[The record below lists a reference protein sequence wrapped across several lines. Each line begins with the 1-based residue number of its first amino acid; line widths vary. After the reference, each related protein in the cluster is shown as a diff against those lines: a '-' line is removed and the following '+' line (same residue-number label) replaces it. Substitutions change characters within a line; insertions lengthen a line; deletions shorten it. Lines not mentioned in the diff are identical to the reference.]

1 MVDLSLFRNRLYSA
15 SNLSS
20 FLSFVPMFSVIL
32 LMPFYMVEILG
43 FSTKEVGMA
52 LISVPVAMA
61 LVSPFSGWIYDRT
74 KSPLPG
80 SLGIALCVLA
90 LYLMANLGVNS
101 GFWDI
106 VFLLSM
112 IGIGMGMFQSPNN
125 TIIMSSVPKN
135 RLGIASGLLAMVRT
149 LGMVTGTAVSGAVF
163 NSILNSRQAAGAT
176 YETAFLAGFHYAF
189 LVSAV
194 ICVAGVLTSLVRTE
208 KNSQMHGR
216 NVPLKDMR

>member
-1 MVDLSLFRNRLYSA
+1 MVDLSLFRNRLYSV

-32 LMPFYMVEILG
+32 LMPFYMVDILG

-52 LISVPVAMA
+52 LISVPVVMA

-74 KSPLPG
+74 RSSLPG
-80 SLGIALCVLA
+80 SLGIALCCVA
-90 LYLMANLGVNS
+90 LYFMANLGVDS

-106 VFLLSM
+106 VLLLSM

-135 RLGIASGLLAMVRT
+135 RLGIASSLLAMVRT

-163 NSILNSRQAAGAT
+163 NSILISRQAAGAT

-194 ICVAGVLTSLVRTE
+194 ICAAGVLTSLVRAE
-208 KNSQMHGR
+208 KRKM
-216 NVPLKDMR
+216 